1 MILGSSQKSA
11 VLLVI
16 IFAISVVLG
25 WFYFDMQES
34 ESSELKRSERWQLA
48 KWNSPDDKPYLKKL
62 KQKSLWKSRQPKG
75 RDKTPIKPVKP
86 APKMYW
92 QVIGLSESEGKFYV
106 HITSRI
112 DNGPQKLTRLSL
124 NEKLPDS
131 TIITAIT
138 KDTYSSK
145 DAAGIEKTFKLY
157 EARLKTE
164 TLRPKK
170 IGKKSQEPK
179 NKLAPEPNVEDII
192 SQAKKDSAQSASK
205 SDTKAE

>member
-1 MILGSSQKSA
+1 MILGSSQKSTI
-11 VLLVI
+11 LLIV

-25 WFYFDMQES
+25 WFYFDMQEP

-48 KWNSPDDKPYLKKL
+48 KWESPDDKPYLKTL

-92 QVIGLSESEGKFYV
+92 QVIGLSESEGKFYI

-124 NEKLPDS
+124 NDKLPDN
-131 TIITAIT
+131 TTITAIK
-138 KDTYSSK
+138 KDSYSSK
-145 DAAGIEKTFKLY
+145 DAAGIESTSKLY
-157 EARLKTE
+157 EARLKTQ

-170 IGKKSQEPK
+170 MGKKSQESK
-179 NKLAPEPNVEDII
+179 NKPAPETNQEDIT